1 MRRPRILPIAV
12 TAMGALFVLKAETL
26 WHGASAPAGQAA
38 APAAFTVIA
47 PARASDEAPARA
59 AAAAPT
65 PAPAP
70 AAAPA
75 PATAL
80 AAVAPAAAPPPD
92 PAVAAE
98 RAVLEQLRARRAELE
113 AREQAAA
120 QREVMLAAAE
130 RRLQQ
135 RVEELSAM
143 RGRLE
148 AMERAR
154 GERDEAGWRGLVRLY
169 ENMRARDAAAI
180 FDDLEMPVL
189 VQILDRMGE
198 RKAAPVIGAMRPD
211 RARMLTAELARFRA
225 QRNPNN

>member
-1 MRRPRILPIAV
+1 MKRPRILPIAV

-26 WHGASAPAGQAA
+26 WRGVSAPAGQTA
-38 APAAFTVIA
+38 APTAFAVIA
-47 PARASDEAPARA
+47 PARASEE
-59 AAAAPT
+59 
-65 PAPAP
+65 APAP
-70 AAAPA
+70 AAAP
-75 PATAL
+75 
-80 AAVAPAAAPPPD
+80 VPAAAPAPAPATTLAAASAAAAPD

-135 RVEELSAM
+135 RIEELSTM

>member
-1 MRRPRILPIAV
+1 MKRPRILPVAV
-12 TAMGALFVLKAETL
+12 AAMGGLFVLKAETL
-26 WHGASAPAGQAA
+26 WHGATAPAGQAA

-47 PARASDEAPARA
+47 PARASEEAPAR

-65 PAPAP
+65 PAPA
-70 AAAPA
+70 AAPAPA

-80 AAVAPAAAPPPD
+80 ASVAPSAAAPPD

-113 AREQAAA
+113 AREQAAV

-143 RGRLE
+143 RSRLE

-154 GERDEAGWRGLVRLY
+154 GERDDAGWRGLVRLY

>member
-1 MRRPRILPIAV
+1 MRRPRILPVAV
-12 TAMGALFVLKAETL
+12 TAMGALFMLKAETL
-26 WHGASAPAGQAA
+26 WHGVSAPAGQAV
-38 APAAFTVIA
+38 APTAFAVIA
-47 PARASDEAPARA
+47 PARASEEPPARA
-59 AAAAPT
+59 AAPV
-65 PAPAP
+65 P

-75 PATAL
+75 SPPAAAL
-80 AAVAPAAAPPPD
+80 PQAAPPAAAPD
-92 PAVAAE
+92 PAIAAE

-135 RVEELSAM
+135 RVEELSTM
-143 RGRLE
+143 RSRLE
-148 AMERAR
+148 AMEHAR